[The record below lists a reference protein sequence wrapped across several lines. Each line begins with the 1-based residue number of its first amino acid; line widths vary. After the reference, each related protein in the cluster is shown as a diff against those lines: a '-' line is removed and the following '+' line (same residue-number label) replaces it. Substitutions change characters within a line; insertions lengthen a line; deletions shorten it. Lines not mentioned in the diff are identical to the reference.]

1 MMLVGLICLVLVMG
15 GADSKIVISSPLVTP
30 FPDNKIPYLYSNIG
44 HLDYDK
50 SQSYDLVISNAS
62 LCNSSSL
69 PPNRLF
75 SSGSGVVLSGV
86 QCYKP
91 GSRSGTGRS

>member
-1 MMLVGLICLVLVMG
+1 MSFVDSLETNKFTMMFVGLICLVLVMG

-62 LCNSSSL
+62 LCNNSSL
-69 PPNRLF
+69 TLPTATFL
-75 SSGSGVVLSGV
+75 VV
-86 QCYKP
+86 QE
-91 GSRSGTGRS
+91 